1 MKPFNRTLISI
12 FALGIILDQITKLWA
27 EARFT
32 YADGTPNGEVIE
44 VIGSLFRFQLA
55 YNTGAAFSMKPQA
68 LVPWLHPTLFF
79 AIVSIIAIIALWKFF
94 KSLPINDWASRLG
107 VIMILSGAIGTFTD
121 RIRIGK
127 VVDFIDW
134 DFPDFTGEDTKITAV
149 DFEAIH
155 LSLPAWC
162 YSLPALYI
170 SSKWFNYFG
179 VLTGVAFD

>member
-1 MKPFNRTLISI
+1 MKPFNRTLTSV
-12 FALGIILDQITKLWA
+12 FVLGIILDQITKLWA

-32 YADGTPNGEVIE
+32 FTDGTPNGEIIE

-94 KSLPINDWASRLG
+94 KSLPVKDWASRLG
-107 VIMILSGAIGTFTD
+107 VVMILSGAIGNFTD

-134 DFPDFTGEDTKITAV
+134 DFPDFQIGSWG
-149 DFEAIH
+149 
-155 LSLPAWC
+155 LSRWPVFNLADSWVLIGV
-162 YSLPALYI
+162 SLIFLSQWLVKSAEKPNA
-170 SSKWFNYFG
+170 N
-179 VLTGVAFD
+179 